1 MQTLAT
7 ADLFINHLEGHHKL
21 QKEGIPSLSLKFAAS
36 VHMLACLNLL
46 SHIPGGLQQKM
57 NLRPRT
63 QAVAEPSGSTA
74 VHEGATTTARP
85 SSFSTGL
92 QPVILM
98 VGMALDRGAQG
109 KVLTQVSRQGGD
121 LLPRRPGKAYQ
132 AAFRFQLTPTENASL
147 RRVHKEQINKPL
159 NLAAYHSIMN
169 KS

>member
-1 MQTLAT
+1 
-7 ADLFINHLEGHHKL
+7 
-21 QKEGIPSLSLKFAAS
+21 
-36 VHMLACLNLL
+36 MLACLNLL

-74 VHEGATTTARP
+74 VHKGATTTARP

-92 QPVILM
+92 QPALAILM

-121 LLPRRPGKAYQ
+121 LLPRRPGRAYQ

-147 RRVHKEQINKPL
+147 HRVHKEQINKPL
-159 NLAAYHSIMN
+159 NLAAYHSNLN